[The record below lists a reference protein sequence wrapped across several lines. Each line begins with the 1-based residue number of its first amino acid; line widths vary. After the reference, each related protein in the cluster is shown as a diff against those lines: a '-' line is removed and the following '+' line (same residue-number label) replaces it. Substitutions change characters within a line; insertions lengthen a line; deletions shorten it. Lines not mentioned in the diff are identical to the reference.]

1 MKSKTNLLELY
12 RSYTGSTIARPHHFN
27 TNTSYFEE
35 RIIQHYSYIPDYL
48 IGEM

>member
-12 RSYTGSTIARPHHFN
+12 RSFTGRTIAHPHVN

-35 RIIQHYSYIPDYL
+35 RIIQNYSYIPDYEV
-48 IGEM
+48 I

>member
-12 RSYTGSTIARPHHFN
+12 RSFTGRTIANPHVN

-35 RIIQHYSYIPDYL
+35 RIIQQYSYIPDYL

>member
-12 RSYTGSTIARPHHFN
+12 RSYTGSTIARPHVN

-35 RIIQHYSYIPDYL
+35 RIIQQYSYIPDYL